1 VLGTD
6 NLLEGPFPP
15 QTDRLHSCHFTA

>member
-6 NLLEGPFPP
+6 NLLEPPFLP